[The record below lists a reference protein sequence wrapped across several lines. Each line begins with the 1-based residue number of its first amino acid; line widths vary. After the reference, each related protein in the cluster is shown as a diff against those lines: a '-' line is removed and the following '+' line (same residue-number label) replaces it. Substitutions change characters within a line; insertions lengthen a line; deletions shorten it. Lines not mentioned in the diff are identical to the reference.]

1 MGLLLVLHSV
11 LSFLRRED
19 VVEFVLVDGDLA
31 EVLLDIVK
39 IHPEGSVISLFR
51 LYQVWIRLL
60 GMCPQLIMA
69 FLITPSALPLKLTP
83 RVPEFDKMNFFAFLG
98 RVSFFITWN
107 VLLIHN
113 VTVLVFI
120 LLDLCDN
127 LSLKDTV

>member
-51 LYQVWIRLL
+51 LYQVWICLL
-60 GMCPQLIMA
+60 GMCPQLIMT